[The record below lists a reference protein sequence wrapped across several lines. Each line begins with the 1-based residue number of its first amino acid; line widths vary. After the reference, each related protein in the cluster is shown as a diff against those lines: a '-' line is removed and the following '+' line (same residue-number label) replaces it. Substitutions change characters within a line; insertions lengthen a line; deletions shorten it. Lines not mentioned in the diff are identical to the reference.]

1 MLANLNRRGFIAGL
15 AGMAP
20 LSGAVLLGQDK
31 PLIPLD
37 DDPVFKPDTLF
48 LTWQRDPTTT
58 ITIQWIGRAKD
69 VDEPVIRYRER
80 SKSDWIIGPIAKAKP
95 FPVVELPAKPE
106 GKEREGAEASKD
118 APKDA
123 PKVAPGK
130 GVPTGPT
137 DFSVFRAE
145 LTKLTPG
152 TEYEFLIGTRSK
164 SYRFRTMPSKAT
176 KAFHFISGGDVGIN
190 SHALA
195 NNRIA
200 ALQDPM
206 FALIGGDLGYDNGV
220 NGNTAVQFIRN
231 YASTMIDSQGRL
243 IPMVAMLG
251 NHEVRGS
258 YNKTLADAT
267 FFTPLFDGLFSET
280 SYATLDFGDY
290 LSLVLLDTGH
300 CAKIEGAQTEWLDKV
315 LGERA
320 GMPHLIVAGHVPC
333 YPSYRNPTG
342 INAKFGTGEEQRKHW
357 VPLFEKHQVDI
368 VLEHHDHTFKRTHP
382 LTGGN
387 VDTVTGITYIGD
399 GSWGKLRI
407 PKEADK
413 RNYLADVSP
422 EYHLTLHRLE
432 GEQEFHLAL
441 GETGKVLDMFRTGKK
456 PRRRTPGVTTG

>member
-1 MLANLNRRGFIAGL
+1 
-15 AGMAP
+15 MAP
-20 LSGAVLLGQDK
+20 LSSAYLLGQDK
-31 PLIPLD
+31 PLVPD
-37 DDPVFKPDTLF
+37 DDPAFKPDTLF

-58 ITIQWIGRAKD
+58 ITIQWIGRVRD

-80 SKSDWIIGPIAKAKP
+80 SNNDWVVGPVAKAKA
-95 FPVVELPAKPE
+95 FPVIELPARAE
-106 GKEREGAEASKD
+106 GKERDGRDRE
-118 APKDA
+118 
-123 PKVAPGK
+123 VAPMPKEAAAAVPVGK
-130 GVPTGPT
+130 GVPTGPV

-145 LTKLTPG
+145 LINLTPG

-164 SYRFRTMPSKAT
+164 MYRFRTMPAKAT

-206 FALIGGDLGYDNGV
+206 FALVGGDLGYDNGV
-220 NGNTAVQFIRN
+220 SGNTAIQFIRN

-267 FFTPLFDGLFSET
+267 FFTPLFDGLFRET

-290 LSLVLLDTGH
+290 LSLVLMDTGH
-300 CAKIEGAQTEWLDKV
+300 CAKIGGAQAEWLDKT
-315 LGERA
+315 LADRA
-320 GMPHLIVAGHVPC
+320 GRPHLIVAGHVPC

-342 INAKFGTGEEQRKHW
+342 INAKFGTGEEQRKEW

-382 LTGGN
+382 LTGGT
-387 VDTVTGITYIGD
+387 VDQATGITYLGD

-407 PKEADK
+407 PKEPEK
-413 RNYLADVSP
+413 RNYLADVAP

-432 GEQEFHLAL
+432 GEQRFHLAL
-441 GETGKVLDMFRTGKK
+441 GETGKVLDIFRTGKK
-456 PRRRTPGVTTG
+456 PRRRTPGITTG